1 MAIHCERA
9 AEAVITDRDLNSAS
23 IGRRRRHVELR
34 DAYERLWTDTI
45 REGIDLGQFCVA
57 DPALAR
63 LAILG
68 SASSVMT
75 WYQPDG
81 RLTPDQIGDAY
92 AELVSA
98 NDLRTVKAH
107 HGRESSIV
115 QAAATD
121 NPTVMES
128 RGPLIGGMGPLGRA
142 DTTPYAVGRKQ
153 LRQSHAPDLPTVRQV
168 RWSAITRRTRARP
181 PASTAPVPP
190 IPVPTTEVGL
200 CGPVPARRSAWPGR

>member
-1 MAIHCERA
+1 MRSIADRVGIDPATIYHHYESKEALLVEVVERLMDDLYAVGVSACGAGGDPGMRLRRLVKAHVVIHCERA

-45 REGIDLGQFCVA
+45 REGIDLGSFCVA

-81 RLTPDQIGDAY
+81 RLTPDQIGEAY
-92 AELVSA
+92 AELVLRMISA
-98 NDLRTVKAH
+98 
-107 HGRESSIV
+107 
-115 QAAATD
+115 
-121 NPTVMES
+121 P
-128 RGPLIGGMGPLGRA
+128 
-142 DTTPYAVGRKQ
+142 
-153 LRQSHAPDLPTVRQV
+153 
-168 RWSAITRRTRARP
+168 
-181 PASTAPVPP
+181 
-190 IPVPTTEVGL
+190 
-200 CGPVPARRSAWPGR
+200 